1 MSEQEEKVE
10 SLNEQIIVFSLH
22 NEFFGFNI
30 SLIDEISEVTSLNI
44 VPKAPDFISG
54 VINFHGK
61 IVAVMSLASFFN
73 LPSQERGALSRIIV
87 LAFPGYSIGLL
98 VDNVREITY
107 ISDDAEESNPM
118 EGEDFKNIYVDMVIS
133 LGDSLVNMINLKKLL
148 SDLED
153 YFKEV
158 NVEH

>member
-1 MSEQEEKVE
+1 MPEQKEKID
-10 SLNEQIIVFSLH
+10 SLDEQIIIFALH
-22 NEFFGFNI
+22 DEFFGFNI
-30 SLIDEISEVTSLNI
+30 SHIDEISEVTSLNM

-54 VINFHGK
+54 VINYHGK
-61 IVAVMSLASFFN
+61 IVAVMSLARFFN
-73 LPSQERGALSRIIV
+73 LPSQERGTLSRIIV

-98 VDNVREITY
+98 VDNVREITS
-107 ISDDAEESNPM
+107 IPDGTEESNPM
-118 EGEDFKNIYVDMVIS
+118 EGEDFKNIYVDMVIT
-133 LGDSLVNMINLKKLL
+133 LGGSLVNMINLKKLL